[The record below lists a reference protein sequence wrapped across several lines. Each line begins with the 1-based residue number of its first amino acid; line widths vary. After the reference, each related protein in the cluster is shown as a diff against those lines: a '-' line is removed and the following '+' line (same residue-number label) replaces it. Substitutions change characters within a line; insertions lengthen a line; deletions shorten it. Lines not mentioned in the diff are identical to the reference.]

1 MVCGR
6 RRRRDSP
13 AARSRGG
20 ARPEKPEIGH
30 PGVESTGFW
39 VGRTLRNMRDPQG
52 GFPGLREARLG
63 LAMARG
69 GRRGGASPER
79 ACAASGVRYRLK
91 QLAQKQ
97 NKTRLVLTEGWN
109 WGKDRRR
116 VLTAKSG
123 GGAPGCTRTGRCGDS
138 PGPWIPWIV
147 AWSPCRGATGVR
159 RHRADPVAWNC
170 GGGITYRRRGGLC
183 SDSGSTGGAA

>member
-1 MVCGR
+1 MAGAPRVR
-6 RRRRDSP
+6 HT
-13 AARSRGG
+13 RS
-20 ARPEKPEIGH
+20 H
-30 PGVESTGFW
+30 
-39 VGRTLRNMRDPQG
+39 
-52 GFPGLREARLG
+52 
-63 LAMARG
+63 
-69 GRRGGASPER
+69 
-79 ACAASGVRYRLK
+79 
-91 QLAQKQ
+91 LAQKQ

-159 RHRADPVAWNC
+159 RHRADPEAWKFLEIGSPAAKVQVKIPALGVAQP
-170 GGGITYRRRGGLC
+170 R
-183 SDSGSTGGAA
+183 S